1 MDIAIID
8 DELEWRQRERSYLEK
23 FYGDIPTHIDL
34 YDSGVTFLNTE
45 KKYDIVI
52 VDIEMPQKDGFE
64 TIKEYKKFY
73 NDSINII
80 LTTHMEISR
89 KGYLV
94 NAFRYVDKTNMA
106 EELHEALTAADIL
119 LESNNTIYFN
129 VIGRGKKA
137 IRVKDIIYIE
147 TEKRNILV
155 HTSEDVWE
163 CSNSIDA
170 LEKELI
176 PYGFYRSHRSYLINV
191 DKVKRFDHRNIY
203 FRENEV
209 AILSSRKYVDFKKK
223 YMDRT
228 FSVSSG

>member
-8 DELEWRQRERSYLEK
+8 DELEWRQREQSYLEK

-34 YDSGVTFLNTE
+34 YDSGVAFLNTE

-64 TIKEYKKFY
+64 TIREYKLFY
-73 NDSINII
+73 NDSITII
-80 LTTHMEISR
+80 LTTHTEISR

-119 LESNNTIYFN
+119 MGSNNIIYFN
-129 VIGRGKKA
+129 VIGRGKKE

-147 TEKRNILV
+147 TEKRNIVV

-170 LEKELI
+170 LEKELR
-176 PYGFYRSHRSYLINV
+176 PYGFYRSHRSYLVNV
-191 DKVKRFDHRNIY
+191 DKVKSFDHRNIY
-203 FRENEV
+203 FRGNEV
-209 AILSSRKYVDFKKK
+209 AILSSRKYVDFKKE
-223 YMDRT
+223 YMDRK